1 MSSYVI
7 GHSAAKKPF
16 KSWLILVA
24 TSFRPLTVSCYV
36 FVRAISEFA
45 IALPQKELPITRCSR
60 RRALAERK
68 IKGRRRS
75 SVAGALR
82 FLSDG

>member
-24 TSFRPLTVSCYV
+24 TSFRPW
-36 FVRAISEFA
+36 
-45 IALPQKELPITRCSR
+45 P
-60 RRALAERK
+60 
-68 IKGRRRS
+68 
-75 SVAGALR
+75 
-82 FLSDG
+82 